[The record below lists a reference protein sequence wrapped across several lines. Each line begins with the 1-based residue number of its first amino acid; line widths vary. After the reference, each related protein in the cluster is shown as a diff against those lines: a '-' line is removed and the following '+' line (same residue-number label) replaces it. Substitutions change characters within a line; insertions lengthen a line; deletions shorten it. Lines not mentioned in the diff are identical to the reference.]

1 MFSLKISGD
10 WFYICFYVLQIYK
23 IIDLI
28 KLIFIRN
35 WKIELTYVYYMLL
48 SHIKM
53 FTNKLSRKLFQNNNI
68 VNFTFIV

>member
-35 WKIELTYVYYMLL
+35 WKIELKHMSIIYV
-48 SHIKM
+48 IKSY
-53 FTNKLSRKLFQNNNI
+53 KNI
-68 VNFTFIV
+68 YE

>member
-48 SHIKM
+48 SH
-53 FTNKLSRKLFQNNNI
+53 RKLFQNNNVKFYVYCI
-68 VNFTFIV
+68 